1 VAVTTNWGYNMREL
15 TINEFGFVSGGNGS
29 TPPPPPPPPPDPG
42 QGSGSRAGG
51 WRSYAIIFVGEW
63 ALGKVVDKVAELVQS
78 AAEPNGAPVEP
89 LPGPYDHWAPKPG
102 G

>member
-1 VAVTTNWGYNMREL
+1 MREL
-15 TINEFGFVSGGNGS
+15 SVNEVGFVSGGNDS
-29 TPPPPPPPPPDPG
+29 TPPPPPPPPDPG

-51 WRSYAIIFVGEW
+51 WRVAAIFAAEW

-78 AAEPNGAPVEP
+78 AAEPNGPPVEP
-89 LPGPYDHWAPKPG
+89 LPGPYDHWAPTPG